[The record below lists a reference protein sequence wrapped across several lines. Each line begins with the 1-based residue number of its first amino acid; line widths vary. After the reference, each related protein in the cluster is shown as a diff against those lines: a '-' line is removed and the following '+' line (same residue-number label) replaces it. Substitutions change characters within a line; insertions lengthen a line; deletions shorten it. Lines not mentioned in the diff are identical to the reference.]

1 MSFVKEL
8 KRRKVFRVAIAY
20 LIAAWLLLQ
29 IADVLSGILE
39 LPAWASKLALYLLV
53 IAFIPALILAWAYE
67 LTPTGLT
74 RDTGISQHSTSGGDR
89 RQTVPYSI
97 IVLLSVL
104 LIAGIGYWFSGQD
117 ARHARNEDIPR
128 LEAFIDAGE
137 YEAAYALA
145 IQIEKILPED
155 PVVAGQW
162 ARFTW
167 LATIPSDPPGA
178 TVYRRGYNDFDA
190 DWENLGTTPIHGV
203 RIPVGMS
210 LLRIELEDHRPLLR
224 VIGNG
229 FPVSS
234 DMPVADRSQNTLF
247 GANPERYV
255 LDPVG
260 VLPEDMVRVPGAR
273 IVIEGEM
280 TEISDFFISKFEV
293 TNRDFKEFVAAGG
306 YSRRD
311 LWQEE
316 FLLEGESIAW
326 EQAMEQFFDKSG
338 RPGPSTW
345 QAGNYADGEADHP
358 VTGVSW
364 YEAAAYAAFVDR
376 DLPTVHHWRRAFSLG
391 TLPWILPASNLE
403 GDRSDSVGINEGIGW
418 TGTYDM
424 AGNSREWCYSGVGH
438 LKTIVGGGFN
448 DSLYV
453 VQESIQD
460 PATAPP
466 FDRSFTNGSRIALEQ
481 DGRLV
486 SNKLRNNIPEPK
498 PVVHPEPISADAFST
513 FTSAYAYDASPL
525 NAKVD
530 DVTDE
535 LYWTRE
541 TISFDAGYRGERM
554 FAYLYLPKSFDPPFQ
569 TIVFWPGISGL
580 YVDSVNHKK
589 FHLEFALKNGRAV
602 IFPILQGMFQR
613 RLPSV
618 PKWTSVAGRDL
629 AIQQVKDMRRAIDY
643 LETRRDIDSD
653 ALAYYG
659 ISWGGRMGP
668 NVLVVEPRLK
678 VGILNQAGIEPN
690 VHYDISAVHFLPR
703 VTVPVL
709 QFNGRY
715 DADFRYQTQAKPFFD
730 GLGTSDADKKWVVE
744 ATGHFV
750 PPPVYIGET
759 LDWLDKYLG
768 SITSQEFV
776 TRAE

>member
-1 MSFVKEL
+1 MSFIKEL

-39 LPAWASKLALYLLV
+39 LPMWAPKLVFYLLL
-53 IAFIPALILAWAYE
+53 IAFLPALILAWAYE
-67 LTPTGLT
+67 MTPTGLK
-74 RDTGISQHSTSGGDR
+74 RDIGNSQQSTTGGDH
-89 RQTVPYSI
+89 RQIVPYSI
-97 IVLLSVL
+97 ILLLSVA
-104 LIAGIGYWFSGQD
+104 LIAGVGYWYSGQE
-117 ARHARNEDIPR
+117 ARHARNVDIPR
-128 LEAFIDAGE
+128 LEAFIDAGHF
-137 YEAAYALA
+137 EAAYKLA
-145 IQIEKILPED
+145 SQIEKVLPDD
-155 PVVAGQW
+155 PVVDEKWQ
-162 ARFTW
+162 RFTR

-178 TVYRRGYNDFDA
+178 TVYRRGYNAIDA
-190 DWENLGTTPIHGV
+190 EWEKLGITPIHNV

-210 LLRIELEDHRPLLR
+210 LLRIELDDHRPLLR

-229 FPVSS
+229 FPVPTE
-234 DMPVADRSQNTLF
+234 MPVADRSQNTLF

-260 VLPEDMVRVPGAR
+260 ILPEDMVRVPGAS
-273 IVIEGEM
+273 IVVEGEM
-280 TEISDFFISKFEV
+280 IEISDFFISRFEV
-293 TNRDFKEFVAAGG
+293 TNREFSEFVASGG
-306 YSRRD
+306 YARRD
-311 LWQEE
+311 LWEEE
-316 FLLEGESIAW
+316 FLLNGNTIAW
-326 EQAMEQFFDKSG
+326 EQAMERFIDKSG

-345 QAGNYADGEADHP
+345 QGGNYADGEADHP

-391 TLPWILPASNLE
+391 TLPWVLPASNLD
-403 GDRSDSVGINEGIGW
+403 GDRSDPIGVNDGIGW

-424 AGNSREWCYSGVGH
+424 AGNSREWCFNGIGQ

-460 PATAPP
+460 PSSAPP
-466 FDRSFTNGSRIALEQ
+466 FDRSLANGFRLSLEQ
-481 DGRLV
+481 DERIV
-486 SNKLRNNIPEPK
+486 SDKLRGNIPEPK
-498 PVVHPEPISADAFST
+498 PIEHPEPVST
-513 FTSAYAYDASPL
+513 DTFTAFTSAYAYDASPL
-525 NAKVD
+525 NAMVD
-530 DVTDE
+530 NVTDE

-569 TIVFWPGISGL
+569 TIVFWSGIDGL
-580 YVDSVNHKK
+580 YIDSINFKRV
-589 FHLEFALKNGRAV
+589 HLEFALKNGRAV
-602 IFPILQGMFQR
+602 IIPILQGMFQR
-613 RLPSV
+613 RFPIV

-629 AIQQVKDMRRAIDY
+629 AIEQVKDMRRTIDY
-643 LETRRDIDSD
+643 LETRRDINND

-668 NVLVVEPRLK
+668 TVLAVEPRLK

-715 DADFRYQTQAKPFFD
+715 DADFRYQTHAKPFFD
-730 GLGTSDADKKWVVE
+730 GLGTADADKKWVVE

-750 PPPVYIGET
+750 PPPIYIGET

-768 SITSQEFV
+768 STTNQKFV
-776 TRAE
+776 TKAE